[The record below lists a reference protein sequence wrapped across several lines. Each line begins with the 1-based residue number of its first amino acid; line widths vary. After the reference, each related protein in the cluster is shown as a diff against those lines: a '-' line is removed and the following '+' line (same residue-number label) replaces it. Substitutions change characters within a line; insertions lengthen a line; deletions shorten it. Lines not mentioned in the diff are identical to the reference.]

1 MLAHPGVSTMPEGIE
16 REVIE
21 REVLEWMG
29 LGREVLERRT
39 GMQGSD
45 RLQPLL
51 RGILLVT
58 LVRRQ

>member
-1 MLAHPGVSTMPEGIE
+1 MPGGIE

-45 RLQPLL
+45 HLQPLL
-51 RGILLVT
+51 RGILLVI
-58 LVRRQ
+58 LVSRR